1 MSKCKHNV
9 PCGCGD
15 QPFTTQP
22 SCENGTPECPSPDKC
37 PETFCAGCVV
47 YCGDSIADLG
57 IMQGDRMDKVIQLLT
72 LAITNPGCIVPTL
85 DGNITGLDITV
96 LGSGYTLS
104 TSFPNTPLLGG
115 TGSGAIGTVVTGAGG
130 EILSVAVTTPGTG
143 YVTGD
148 TLYPDPNIVGVPTV
162 AAVFTVSVV
171 ECKSVLGLHSTM
183 VGSTS
188 IALAWFM
195 DPSSTSYQ
203 VEYKEAAA
211 TSWILNTAVTPT
223 VNPVDT
229 IGGLTPN
236 TEYHIRVNNFCLN
249 GSCHSVTIIVKTEF

>member
-22 SCENGTPECPSPDKC
+22 SCENGTPECPSPDLC

-57 IMQGDRMDKVIQLLT
+57 IMQGDRMDKVIQMLT
-72 LAITNPGCIVPTL
+72 LAITNPGCLIPSLT
-85 DGNITGLDITV
+85 GAITGIDITV
-96 LGSGYTLS
+96 SGNGYTPV
-104 TSFPNTPLLGG
+104 FVGANTPLLGG
-115 TGSGAIGTVVTGAGG
+115 SGSGALGTVTTGAGG
-130 EILSVAVTTPGTG
+130 EVLSVTITNPGIG
-143 YVTGD
+143 YVSGD
-148 TLYPDPNIVGVPTV
+148 ILYPDPSVVGVPAT
-162 AAVFTVSVV
+162 AAAFTISTV
-171 ECKSVLGLHSTM
+171 ECKAVVGLHSTM
-183 VGSTS
+183 IGSTS
-188 IALAWFM
+188 VALAWFM

-223 VNPVDT
+223 ANPVDT
-229 IGGLTPN
+229 IGGLTPD
-236 TEYHIRVNNFCLN
+236 TEYHIRVNNFCVN
-249 GSCHSVTIIVKTEF
+249 GSCHSVTIIVKTKP